1 MAGRRPKPTK
11 LKLLQGTQRSD
22 RINRREPDPKSEI
35 PSCPKHIQGESRRE
49 WKRITK
55 ELGALGLLTRVDR
68 AAIAA
73 YCDAYGR
80 WTEAA
85 SKLSEKGLL
94 VKAPS
99 GYPILNPYLSII
111 NSALDQMRKFLTEF
125 GMTPSSRTR
134 INVAKKSEDE
144 DDAARFFG

>member
-22 RINRREPDPKSEI
+22 RVNRQEPNSKLEI
-35 PSCPKHIQGESRRE
+35 PSCPRHIQGESRRE

-55 ELGALGLLTRVDR
+55 ELGAVGLVTRVDR
-68 AAIAA
+68 AAIGA
-73 YCDAYGR
+73 YCEAYGR
-80 WTEAA
+80 WSEAV
-85 SKLSEKGLL
+85 SKLHEKGLL

-134 INVAKKSEDE
+134 IHVARKNEDN
-144 DDAARFFG
+144 DDAARFFA

>member
-22 RINRREPDPKSEI
+22 RINRQEPEPKPEI
-35 PSCPKHIQGESRRE
+35 PNCPKHIQGESRRE

-55 ELGALGLLTRVDR
+55 ELGAVGLVTRVDR

-73 YCDAYGR
+73 YCEAYGR
-80 WTEAA
+80 WSEAV
-85 SKLSEKGLL
+85 SKLHEKGLL

-111 NSALDQMRKFLTEF
+111 NSALDQMF
-125 GMTPSSRTR
+125 
-134 INVAKKSEDE
+134 
-144 DDAARFFG
+144 

>member
-11 LKLLQGTQRSD
+11 IKLLQGTQRSD
-22 RINRREPDPKSEI
+22 RINRQEPDPKSEI
-35 PSCPKHIQGESRRE
+35 PACPKHILGESRRE

-55 ELGALGLLTRVDR
+55 ELGAIGILTRVDR

-85 SKLSEKGLL
+85 CKLSEEGLL

-125 GMTPSSRTR
+125 GMTPSSRTK
-134 INVAKKSEDE
+134 INVAKKNEDK
-144 DDAARFFG
+144 DDAARFFS

>member
-22 RINRREPDPKSEI
+22 RVNRQEPDPKSEI

-55 ELGALGLLTRVDR
+55 ELGALGLLTKVDR

-80 WTEAA
+80 WTEALG
-85 SKLSEKGLL
+85 KLHEKGLL

-134 INVAKKSEDE
+134 INVAQKNEDK
-144 DDAARFFG
+144 DDAARFFA

>member
-22 RINRREPDPKSEI
+22 RVNRQEPEPKLEI
-35 PSCPKHIQGESRRE
+35 PSCPRHIQGESRRE

-55 ELGALGLLTRVDR
+55 ELGAVGLVTRVDR

-73 YCDAYGR
+73 YCEAYGR
-80 WTEAA
+80 WTEAV
-85 SKLSEKGLL
+85 SKLHEKGLL

-111 NSALDQMRKFLTEF
+111 NAALDQMRKFLTEF

-134 INVAKKSEDE
+134 IHVARKSENE
-144 DDAARFFG
+144 DDAARFF

>member
-22 RINRREPDPKSEI
+22 RVNLQEPAPKPEI

-55 ELGALGLLTRVDR
+55 ELGAVGLVTRVDR

-73 YCDAYGR
+73 YCEAYGR
-80 WTEAA
+80 WSEAV
-85 SKLSEKGLL
+85 SKLHEKGLL

-134 INVAKKSEDE
+134 ISVARKNEDE
-144 DDAARFFG
+144 DDAARFFA

>member
-22 RINRREPDPKSEI
+22 RINRQEPDPKPEI
-35 PSCPKHIQGESRRE
+35 PNCPAHIQGEARRE
-49 WKRITK
+49 WRRITK
-55 ELGALGLLTRVDR
+55 ELGAVGLVTRVDR

-73 YCDAYGR
+73 YCEAYGR
-80 WTEAA
+80 WTEAV
-85 SKLSEKGLL
+85 SKLHEKGLL

-111 NSALDQMRKFLTEF
+111 NAALDQMRKFLTEF

-134 INVAKKSEDE
+134 IHIARKNEE
-144 DDAARFFG
+144 ENDAARFFA

>member
-22 RINRREPDPKSEI
+22 RINRQEPDPKSEI
-35 PSCPKHIQGESRRE
+35 PSCPKHLQGEARRE

-68 AAIAA
+68 AAIAG

-80 WTEAA
+80 WAEAA
-85 SKLSEKGLL
+85 AKLSEKGLL

-134 INVAKKSEDE
+134 INVAKKNEDK
-144 DDAARFFG
+144 DNAARFFA

>member
-1 MAGRRPKPTK
+1 M
-11 LKLLQGTQRSD
+11 
-22 RINRREPDPKSEI
+22 
-35 PSCPKHIQGESRRE
+35 
-49 WKRITK
+49 
-55 ELGALGLLTRVDR
+55 TRVDR

-73 YCDAYGR
+73 YCEAYGR
-80 WTEAA
+80 WTEAV
-85 SKLSEKGLL
+85 SKLHEKGLL

-134 INVAKKSEDE
+134 ISVARKNEDK
-144 DDAARFFG
+144 DDAARFFA

>member
-22 RINRREPDPKSEI
+22 RLNRREPDPKSEI

>member
-1 MAGRRPKPTK
+1 MAGRRPKPTEI
-11 LKLLQGTQRSD
+11 KLLQGTQRSD
-22 RINRREPDPKSEI
+22 RINRQEPDLKSEI
-35 PSCPKHIQGESRRE
+35 PSCPTHIQGESRQE

-55 ELGALGLLTRVDR
+55 ELGAIGILTRVDR

-80 WTEAA
+80 WTKALM
-85 SKLSEKGLL
+85 KLNEEGLL

-99 GYPILNPYLSII
+99 GYPILNPCLSII

-134 INVAKKSEDE
+134 INVAKKNEDK
-144 DDAARFFG
+144 DDAARFFS

>member
-134 INVAKKSEDE
+134 INVAKKNEDE
-144 DDAARFFG
+144 DNAARFFG

>member
-22 RINRREPDPKSEI
+22 RVNRQEPNSKLEI
-35 PSCPKHIQGESRRE
+35 PSCPRHIQGESRRE

-55 ELGALGLLTRVDR
+55 ELGAVGLVTRVDR
-68 AAIAA
+68 AAIGA
-73 YCDAYGR
+73 YCEAYGR
-80 WTEAA
+80 WSEAV
-85 SKLSEKGLL
+85 SKLHEKGLL

-125 GMTPSSRTR
+125 GMTPRSRTR
-134 INVAKKSEDE
+134 ISVARKNEDKE
-144 DDAARFFG
+144 DAARFFA

>member
-1 MAGRRPKPTK
+1 M
-11 LKLLQGTQRSD
+11 
-22 RINRREPDPKSEI
+22 NRREPDPKSEI

-55 ELGALGLLTRVDR
+55 ELRALGLLTRVDR

-134 INVAKKSEDE
+134 INIAKKSEDE
-144 DDAARFFG
+144 EDAARFFG